1 MPAML
6 RYFTW
11 FSQQIYRIMKTLQKK
26 GLPWAAGILFAAYA
40 VWLCMTYFYVGTI
53 LELPAYLLC
62 AAALL
67 KRDRGRLLAIAAVLW
82 MLLEL
87 WTFRLV
93 LAAPELPSDWRVAL
107 SVYLAGAALLLLF
120 ILVNTVAPLKK
131 FRIYVNIFWFL
142 PGAVMLLTAGGFFA
156 YEMLSMGFSALES
169 FYGLDNLR
177 LSLPVSL
184 GALIIPLW
192 LACSA
197 EDDLLPYQQLLGSL
211 LTEEQLEEKR
221 RELGLKRL

>member
-1 MPAML
+1 ME
-6 RYFTW
+6 
-11 FSQQIYRIMKTLQKK
+11 TLQKK

-40 VWLCMTYFYVGTI
+40 VWLFMTYFYVGTI

-67 KRDRGRLLAIAAVLW
+67 KRDRGRLLAISSVLL

-87 WTFRLV
+87 WTFRMV
-93 LAAPELPSDWRVAL
+93 MAAPGLPSSWRMAL

-120 ILVNTVAPLKK
+120 VLVNTVTPLKK
-131 FRIYVNIFWFL
+131 LRIHVNIFWFL
-142 PGAVMLLTAGGFFA
+142 PGAVMLLTVGGFVA
-156 YEMLSMGFSALES
+156 YEMYSLGFSAVES
-169 FYGLDNLR
+169 LRGLDNLR
-177 LSLPVSL
+177 FSLPI
-184 GALIIPLW
+184 ALNALLVPLW
-192 LACSA
+192 LARSA

-221 RELGLKRL
+221 RELGLKRR

>member
-1 MPAML
+1 M
-6 RYFTW
+6 
-11 FSQQIYRIMKTLQKK
+11 
-26 GLPWAAGILFAAYA
+26 
-40 VWLCMTYFYVGTI
+40 
-53 LELPAYLLC
+53 
-62 AAALL
+62 
-67 KRDRGRLLAIAAVLW
+67 
-82 MLLEL
+82 
-87 WTFRLV
+87 
-93 LAAPELPSDWRVAL
+93 
-107 SVYLAGAALLLLF
+107 
-120 ILVNTVAPLKK
+120 
-131 FRIYVNIFWFL
+131 NIFWFL

-156 YEMLSMGFSALES
+156 YEMLSIGFSAIES

-197 EDDLLPYQQLLGSL
+197 EDDLLPYRQLLGSL